1 MTNETKIKHLR
12 RTGISYMAAG
22 VCVLA
27 MGIPYWFFG
36 KSIYEER
43 AMHKVFGL
51 PFLQQVNNLPDALL
65 QAWGYNLGGF
75 LMFAAA
81 YSLWKI
87 GEPTGWKKRNVLLIP
102 LLGTV
107 CHFFSIMFPLPF
119 APLGTFLNALGMV
132 VVGIVSVKAN
142 IWTGWQRFTPLL
154 MGLFPFTIQFP
165 LLFIL
170 GTPPTHIMPL
180 WGIAFFL
187 LGVAAWQR
195 TMELKLC
202 LD

>member
-1 MTNETKIKHLR
+1 MSNETKIQYLQR
-12 RTGISYMAAG
+12 AGISYMVAG

-27 MGIPYWFFG
+27 MGIPYWFLG

-43 AMHKVFGL
+43 AVHELFGL
-51 PFLQQVNNLPDALL
+51 PFLQQVDSLPDALW
-65 QAWGYNLGGF
+65 QAWGYNLSGVF
-75 LMFAAA
+75 MLAAA

-87 GEPTGWKKRNVLLIP
+87 GEPTSWARRNLLLIP
-102 LLGTV
+102 LFGTV

-132 VVGIVSVKAN
+132 LVGIASIKAQ
-142 IWTGWQRFTPLL
+142 IWTGWKRFTPLL

-165 LLFIL
+165 LLFML
-170 GTPPTHIMPL
+170 GTPPTHVIPL

-195 TMELKLC
+195 TTELKIC